1 MQMGTI
7 CKIFGETANKDRLE
21 SPLDGVV
28 EDAHIFFPRTG
39 KKNTLKKYQYSIR
52 SSTYRG
58 LFLFLK
64 I

>member
-7 CKIFGETANKDRLE
+7 CKIFGETANKDRLG

-28 EDAHIFFPRTG
+28 EDALFFFQNW

-58 LFLFLK
+58 LFLF
-64 I
+64 